1 MEFEKLKQIVSEVM
15 GIDAEE
21 VTMETAFVENLGVD
35 SLDFYQMIIGIEDEF
50 DIELPKDNIK
60 SIVTVADALVTLKSV
75 LYSCS

>member
-21 VTMETAFVENLGVD
+21 VTMETAFVENLGAD
-35 SLDFYQMIIGIEDEF
+35 SLDFYQMVIGIEDEF

>member
-15 GIDAEE
+15 GVDAEE
-21 VTMETAFVENLGVD
+21 VTMETAFVENLGAD

>member
-21 VTMETAFVENLGVD
+21 VTMETAFVENLGAD

>member
-15 GIDAEE
+15 GVDAEE